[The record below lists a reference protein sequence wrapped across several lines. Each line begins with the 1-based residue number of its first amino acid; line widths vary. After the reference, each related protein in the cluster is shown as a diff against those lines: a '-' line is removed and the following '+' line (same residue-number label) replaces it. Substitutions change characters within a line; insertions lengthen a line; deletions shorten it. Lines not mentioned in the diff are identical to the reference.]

1 MEMLDTLF
9 GKMKKVNFIYFLVVS
24 FSVFALLFVSCG
36 KSSPA
41 VVPPSNPVSQENNLP
56 QYVNDFSPI
65 FKEKGIKILYNP
77 IEVKPAPPPDKPYP
91 IHERTIPE
99 NWIEDELQWYVGK
112 STDPTDFLET
122 TIVDFRKDFI
132 LESTVDTN
140 FKAPLSRPNA
150 KKTIYKLYKRKNPNI
165 ALPKKIT
172 NSDFELIKTLD
183 KVEGQGTWPQN
194 QLAKLSDKFIVW
206 SASSNETTTQ
216 WTIWGYDLANDK
228 IFQVYSYKDIEKEFA
243 PISVP
248 PYNIV
253 SDKNYIVIDIM
264 GSTLEDV
271 FKEKIVFYDLVNRK
285 VIKEIEDTTYKR
297 QYFQK
302 WWDPL
307 IHSIDG
313 YIYGEKFYLDN
324 SKNIS
329 SPYILSDI
337 ERLNLT
343 TWEEETVIP
352 KTTFRLLS
360 SSLDGKLCL
369 VPYIENYLCH
379 DIWIWNVRTK
389 TIECLEKVC
398 YSEASSIPPETQ
410 INVPSAKPEISL
422 CVKGVNYFYYEEAT
436 QEECKTFYSYKN
448 KEAYYDY
455 DSLTGFIDNE
465 GRFLMCKSPYALFN
479 PPPPFDYPGKEDIL
493 EGYQTYLIVKPE

>member
-1 MEMLDTLF
+1 MLDILF
-9 GKMKKVNFIYFLVVS
+9 GKMKNNKNKLFFLVIL
-24 FSVFALLFVSCG
+24 FSIFAILFTSCG
-36 KSSPA
+36 KIVIPPDSP
-41 VVPPSNPVSQENNLP
+41 NPEENNLP
-56 QYVNDFSPI
+56 QYLKDFSSA
-65 FKEKGIKILYNP
+65 FKEKGIEIAYSPLD
-77 IEVKPAPPPDKPYP
+77 VKPAPPPNKPYP
-91 IHERTIPE
+91 IYESTIPN
-99 NWIEDELQWYVGK
+99 NWIEGELQWYVGK

-122 TIVDFRKDFI
+122 TIVDFKKDFI

-165 ALPKKIT
+165 VLPNKIT

-194 QLAKLSDKFIVW
+194 QLAKLSDKFVVW

-216 WTIWGYDLANDK
+216 WTIWGYDLANDE
-228 IFQVYSYKDIEKEFA
+228 IFQIYSYKDIEKEFRPA
-243 PISVP
+243 DIPL
-248 PYNIV
+248 YNIV
-253 SDKNYIVIDIM
+253 SDKELLIIDITGTSKDKM
-264 GSTLEDV
+264 LKNKV
-271 FKEKIVFYDLVNRK
+271 IFYDLVNRG
-285 VIKEIEDTTYKR
+285 IAKEIEDNIYKR
-297 QYFQK
+297 QYFRK

-307 IHSIDG
+307 IYSIDD

-324 SKNIS
+324 NKNIS

-337 ERLNLT
+337 VRLNLT

-352 KTTFRLLS
+352 KTPFRLLS
-360 SSLDGKLCL
+360 SSPDGKLCL
-369 VPYIENYLCH
+369 VPYVENYLCH
-379 DIWIWNVRTK
+379 DIWIWNVK
-389 TIECLEKVC
+389 ENEMNCLEKIC
-398 YSEASSIPPETQ
+398 YSEAPPISPEISSH
-410 INVPSAKPEISL
+410 VPSAPPGVSL
-422 CVKGVNYFYYEEAT
+422 CIKGVNYTYYEERT
-436 QEECKTFYSYKN
+436 HEECETFYSYKN

-465 GRFLMCKSPYALFN
+465 GRFLMYKSPYALFN